1 MIPRASDLNRQIHIQ
16 SRHCKT
22 LQYPFHAPGLFL
34 YPLKNLQFSG
44 ISEDIEGNI
53 GLKWVNVLNVLKIS
67 NFRMYIYIYIYISS
81 VTILCMFYKL
91 IYLRFIHYIYVLYTL
106 IQIFELMITSS
117 GVFKISV
124 KIW

>member
-53 GLKWVNVLNVLKIS
+53 GLKWVNVLNVFRIS
-67 NFRMYIYIYIYISS
+67 NFRMYISIYIYIY
-81 VTILCMFYKL
+81 L
-91 IYLRFIHYIYVLYTL
+91 YIYIFSDNIMYVLQIDIFTIYTL
-106 IQIFELMITSS
+106 YLCAIYINTDI
-117 GVFKISV
+117 
-124 KIW
+124 